1 MAKMLERE
9 SGGEREVP
17 FRRSQYGSGRLLT
30 GDAILGSL
38 LVNEARGRLAQRLW
52 GLPKDKSALVT
63 GIALAAFTG
72 ALIKHLRAAL
82 RLPTPTVGRAAVG
95 AAVVRESVYTVAGPK
110 ARQEH
115 FYGTLIAF
123 AMLGG
128 IARPLV
134 RSSLRAARA
143 LMADLRGL
151 VGHRYWP
158 PVRAAA
164 ANTRRAPARRS

>member
-1 MAKMLERE
+1 MANTLERE
-9 SGGEREVP
+9 SGGEPEVP
-17 FRRSQYGSGRLLT
+17 RRRSQYSSGRLLA

-38 LVNEARGRLAQRLW
+38 MGNEARGRLAQRLW
-52 GLPKDKSALVT
+52 GVPKDKSALVT

-72 ALIKHLRAAL
+72 ALLKHLRAAL

-115 FYGTLIAF
+115 FFGTMIAL

-134 RSSLRAARA
+134 RSSMRAARA
-143 LMADLRGL
+143 LMADLRGI
-151 VGHRYWP
+151 VGHRYRP
-158 PVRAAA
+158 PVRAGAA
-164 ANTRRAPARRS
+164 SSRRAPARRS